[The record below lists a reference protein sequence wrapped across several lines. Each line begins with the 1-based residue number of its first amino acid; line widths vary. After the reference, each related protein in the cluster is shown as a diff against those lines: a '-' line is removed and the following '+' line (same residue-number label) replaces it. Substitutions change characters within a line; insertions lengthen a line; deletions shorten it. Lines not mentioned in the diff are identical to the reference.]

1 MDQSTH
7 SRQRETKLTK
17 TGSQFFRM
25 LARSL
30 DPGFRLRPL
39 LLVMQRGLP
48 LESAESVVG
57 AQQRE
62 SNGLNKDQ
70 TVRVVIKIKS
80 KFFLARRDNAGTRQ
94 MKLTEEK
101 AFPGRVSDDVLRWC
115 AQHFHDAG
123 QLFDF
128 VLSGED
134 GVASVQL
141 GQDATCA
148 C

>member
-1 MDQSTH
+1 
-7 SRQRETKLTK
+7 
-17 TGSQFFRM
+17 
-25 LARSL
+25 
-30 DPGFRLRPL
+30 
-39 LLVMQRGLP
+39 MQRGLP

-80 KFFLARRDNAGTRQ
+80 KFFLARRAIAGTRQ

-134 GVASVQL
+134 GVASVQF